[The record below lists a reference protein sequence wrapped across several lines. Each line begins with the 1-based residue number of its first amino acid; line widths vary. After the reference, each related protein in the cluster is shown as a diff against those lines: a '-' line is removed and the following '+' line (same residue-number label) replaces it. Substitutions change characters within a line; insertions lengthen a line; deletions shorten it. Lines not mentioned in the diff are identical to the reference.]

1 VFLLELSDV
10 DGIPYVLWQFPIFVV
25 LPSHKVPPYKGRR
38 AANMKVNVQKQ
49 VEL

>member
-1 VFLLELSDV
+1 MSIGSGLGSIGQGSFKGGE
-10 DGIPYVLWQFPIFVV
+10 
-25 LPSHKVPPYKGRR
+25 PSHKVPPYKGRR